1 MENKKV
7 ISTHLREVDGVLEI
21 YHGNELL
28 ATVEDGKNTE
38 SFVEDVLF
46 GMGYNWNEDGTIS
59 KSEEDK

>member
-1 MENKKV
+1 MGGKKV
-7 ISTHLREVDGVLEI
+7 INTHIRELDGVLEI

-38 SFVEDVLF
+38 KFVEYVLF

-59 KSEEDK
+59 KIEEER